1 MTARER
7 DARVESEI
15 AAPLREASAA
25 VDDLH
30 RARLTSAIEAALD
43 GEDDDRRTRRR
54 GAPYTP
60 RSRRRW
66 QMVAVG
72 AVAAFAL
79 WIVLRPHAQ
88 RRPAPLSTPAGAAA
102 VAPPVSPPPALLRPY
117 QEPARGAPAAEA
129 LAPSTSLVALRG
141 ERARATIGT
150 RVRLT
155 LVGAGRVSVLTATR
169 DGDIELALDGGR
181 LLVDYDG
188 RAGGT
193 LRVRSPGA
201 LTTVVGTVFAV
212 EAMGSGSRVAV
223 VRGRVRTEDLSGGGA
238 QISAGSGWTS
248 ADGRLAPIP
257 DDLAAALAEHEAGW
271 APAPTEPDHSARGS
285 GAIDVAAAR
294 EPVRQPAAAR
304 ASRADLDALY
314 ARAEAA
320 MRERSLGEARRVLET
335 IATRDPR
342 GPLGEAA
349 LLDLARLALADGDRA
364 EARRVLA
371 RLPSP
376 VRDPALAETAAHLRC
391 RARPPG
397 ASAGDSDD
405 KDCGTSTAP

>member
-1 MTARER
+1 MSAPER
-7 DARVESEI
+7 DARVEAEV
-15 AAPLREASAA
+15 AAPLREASVA

-43 GEDDDRRTRRR
+43 GEDEDRKTRRR
-54 GAPYTP
+54 GAPYTAP
-60 RSRRRW
+60 ARRRW
-66 QMVAVG
+66 QIVAVG
-72 AVAAFAL
+72 AVAALAL
-79 WIVLRPHAQ
+79 WIILRPHAQ
-88 RRPAPLSTPAGAAA
+88 RPPAGLSPQGGA
-102 VAPPVSPPPALLRPY
+102 VAVTPPVSPPPALLRPY

-129 LAPSTSLVALRG
+129 LVPSTSLVALRG

-155 LVGAGRVSVLTATR
+155 LVGAGRVSVIAAAR

-201 LTTVVGTVFAV
+201 LTTVVGTLFAV

-223 VRGRVRTEDLSGGGA
+223 AHGRVRTEDLSGGSA
-238 QISAGSGWTS
+238 QVSAGNGWTS
-248 ADGRLAPIP
+248 ADGRSAPIP
-257 DDLAAALAEHEAGW
+257 DDLAAALAQHSTGW
-271 APAPTEPDHSARGS
+271 ASAPTEPDRSIRGS
-285 GAIDVAAAR
+285 GPIDVAAPR
-294 EPVRQPAAAR
+294 EPVRSAAAGR
-304 ASRADLDALY
+304 GARADLDALY
-314 ARAEAA
+314 AKAEAA
-320 MRERSLGEARRVLET
+320 MRERSLGEARRALET
-335 IATRDPR
+335 VAARDPR

-349 LLDLARLALADGDRA
+349 LLDLARLALAEGDRA

-397 ASAGDSDD
+397 AQGSDD
-405 KDCGTSTAP
+405 DGCDLSTAP

>member
-1 MTARER
+1 MNARDR
-7 DARVESEI
+7 DARVEAEI
-15 AAPLREASAA
+15 AAPLREASPA

-43 GEDDDRRTRRR
+43 SEDEDRRTRRR
-54 GAPYTP
+54 GAPYSP

-66 QMVAVG
+66 QIVAVG
-72 AVAAFAL
+72 AVAAAAL
-79 WIVLRPHAQ
+79 WVVLRPHAQ
-88 RRPAPLSTPAGAAA
+88 RPPAPMSTPGGAVAG
-102 VAPPVSPPPALLRPY
+102 APPVSPPPALLRPY
-117 QEPARGAPAAEA
+117 QEPGRGAPAAEA
-129 LAPSTSLVALRG
+129 LVPSTSLVALRG

-155 LVGAGRVSVLTATR
+155 LLGAGRVSVLAAAR

-181 LLVDYDG
+181 LLVDYHSEE
-188 RAGGT
+188 GGT

-201 LTTVVGTVFAV
+201 ITTVVGTLFAV

-223 VRGRVRTEDLSGGGA
+223 ARGRVRTEDLSGGSA
-238 QISAGSGWTS
+238 QVSAGRGWTS
-248 ADGRLAPIP
+248 ADGRSAPIP
-257 DDLAAALAEHEAGW
+257 DDLAAALAEHAAGW
-271 APAPTEPDHSARGS
+271 AHEPTEPDRSAHGS
-285 GAIDVAAAR
+285 SPIDVAAPR
-294 EPVRQPAAAR
+294 EPVRQPAADR
-304 ASRADLDALY
+304 ASRADLDVLY

-320 MRERSLGEARRVLET
+320 MRERSLGEARRALET

-397 ASAGDSDD
+397 AQGSDD
-405 KDCGTSTAP
+405 KDCDVSTAR

>member
-1 MTARER
+1 MNAPER
-7 DARVESEI
+7 DARVETEI
-15 AAPLREASAA
+15 AAPLREASVA

-30 RARLTSAIEAALD
+30 RARLTSAIESALD
-43 GEDDDRRTRRR
+43 SEDEDRRTRRR
-54 GAPYTP
+54 GAPYAP

-66 QMVAVG
+66 QIAAVG
-72 AVAAFAL
+72 AVVALAL

-88 RRPAPLSTPAGAAA
+88 RPPAPGGNVAVA

-117 QEPARGAPAAEA
+117 QEPARDAPAEA

-155 LVGAGRVSVLTATR
+155 LVGAGRVSVLTADR

-201 LTTVVGTVFAV
+201 LTTVVGTLFAV

-223 VRGRVRTEDLSGGGA
+223 ARGRVRTEDLSGGGA
-238 QISAGSGWTS
+238 QVSAGSGWTS
-248 ADGRLAPIP
+248 ADGRSAPIP
-257 DDLAAALAEHEAGW
+257 DDLAAALAEHQAGW
-271 APAPTEPDHSARGS
+271 ASGPTEPDRSARGS
-285 GAIDVAAAR
+285 GAIDVATPP
-294 EPVRQPAAAR
+294 EPGRHPAAGR
-304 ASRADLDALY
+304 ESRSDLDALY

-320 MRERSLGEARRVLET
+320 MRERSLGEARRALET
-335 IATRDPR
+335 IAARDPG

-349 LLDLARLALADGDRA
+349 LLDLARLALSDGDRA
-364 EARRVLA
+364 EARRVLS
-371 RLPSP
+371 RLPNP

-397 ASAGDSDD
+397 ASAQDGGDQ
-405 KDCGTSTAP
+405 DCDVSTGR